1 MVMRKHLGAAALLA
15 LSACV
20 STGGSSQPQIV
31 HICPIA
37 PTYTA
42 TFQKQAA
49 QQLADL
55 PPDSPLAR
63 MVVDYL
69 AVRKEIKDCK

>member
-1 MVMRKHLGAAALLA
+1 MVMRKHLGVAALLV

-37 PTYTA
+37 PTYTSNFEKA
-42 TFQKQAA
+42 AA
-49 QQLADL
+49 QQLAAL

-63 MVVDYL
+63 MVVDYV